1 MSKFIVFCR
10 FQYNTSVGV
19 EWTKWFPCNVADMT
33 EAEAIAA
40 MQELKDNTVY
50 IDQKT
55 KLKHEFEVR
64 ESSEFV
70 RTASQLKEEKKGKL
84 VHIKKRKKDVQ

>member
-1 MSKFIVFCR
+1 MPKFIVFCR
-10 FQYNTSVGV
+10 FQYHSSVGV
-19 EWTKWFPCNVADMT
+19 EWTKWFPCSVADMSV
-33 EAEAIAA
+33 AGAIAA
-40 MQELKDNTVY
+40 VQKLKDSAVY

-70 RTASQLKEEKKGKL
+70 RIASQLREEKK
-84 VHIKKRKKDVQ
+84 RKQRKDLQ

>member
-10 FQYNTSVGV
+10 FQYHSSVGV

-40 MQELKDNTVY
+40 MQEMKDSTVY
-50 IDQKT
+50 LDQKT

-70 RTASQLKEEKKGKL
+70 RTASQLREKKKGKIML
-84 VHIKKRKKDVQ
+84 IQRKKDVQ

>member
-10 FQYNTSVGV
+10 FQYHTSVGV
-19 EWTKWFPCNVADMT
+19 EWTKWFPCKVSDMT

-40 MQELKDNTVY
+40 MQKLKDGSVDT
-50 IDQKT
+50 DKKT

-70 RTASQLKEEKKGKL
+70 RMASQLREAKKEKQ
-84 VHIKKRKKDVQ
+84 RKK